1 MVRRSTLFLF
11 AITSF
16 SMVGALSVAP
26 KGGTAHAQSTSVL
39 IAQADSDLYVGLRDA
54 AVEMLQTQLKEQ
66 GFYDG
71 PLDGVFGLSTQRAVM
86 AFQAEA
92 GIAATGRWDEASR
105 QALAMVLTSSDA
117 EDIATS
123 ESLEDE
129 SVTDETADAIA
140 LIPTTAEP
148 KTNRLT
154 QLLMIGLGLS
164 AVAGSFGIWSLVASR
179 RKKELDYPTVEN
191 ELAIDEDTASPS
203 DSNAPIADPT
213 NHSSYQPSQT
223 SHTRALNEANG
234 GLAKTLH
241 TLDSKGRRA
250 AIWELGQYGH
260 SLAVQPLVD
269 LMIEVDSKEKSLI
282 LAALSEIGMRSLR
295 PLSHAL
301 ANALQ
306 DDNPEVRKNAI
317 RDLSRIYD
325 LVVQVSQLLGRAIE
339 DEDADVRQTAR
350 WAIEQLGRIRHLQD
364 SEPDAEPD
372 GRTVLN
378 AATPMAANTMTANT
392 MTANTMTAN
401 TMTANTMTANTVEF
415 ETSNFANQRH

>member
-11 AITSF
+11 AIASF
-16 SMVGALSVAP
+16 SMVGALSVAL

-54 AVEMLQTQLKEQ
+54 AVETLQTQLKEQ

-71 PLDGVFGLSTQRAVM
+71 PLDGVFGLSTQRAVL

-105 QALAMVLTSSDA
+105 QALAMVLTASDA
-117 EDIATS
+117 EDVATG

-140 LIPTTAEP
+140 PIPTTAEP
-148 KTNRLT
+148 ETNRLT

-179 RKKELDYPTVEN
+179 RKKELDSPTVKN

-223 SHTRALNEANG
+223 SHMRALNEANG
-234 GLAKTLH
+234 ELAKTLH
-241 TLDSKGRRA
+241 ALDSEGRRG
-250 AIWELGQYGH
+250 AIWELGQHGH
-260 SLAVQPLVD
+260 SSAVQPLVD

-282 LAALSEIGMRSLR
+282 LAALSEIGIRSLR

-301 ANALQ
+301 ANGLQ

-325 LVVQVSQLLGRAIE
+325 LVVQISQLLGRAIE

-378 AATPMAANTMTANT
+378 AAAPMA
-392 MTANTMTAN
+392 
-401 TMTANTMTANTVEF
+401 ANTMTANTVEF
-415 ETSNFANQRH
+415 ETSNFANQRY